1 VPGREN
7 MIHRRLACGLA
18 FFVAAAVVGVVPSL
32 AGQAAAPPPAAAQ
45 APAPAPG
52 AAPEEAPSFP
62 SQVEQVVVDA
72 VVVDKK
78 GVPVRGLTRE
88 DFRVF
93 EDDAPQSIVSFQ
105 AVNVPSEPQAV
116 PPPPPRVSVNTD
128 VREQRGRTFVIVF
141 DDMHMERAK
150 VNPAKAAVASFLR
163 TGVRE
168 GDRVELISTSGET
181 WWSARMEEGR
191 EQLIELVKRLQG
203 RYIPE
208 VGGDRIS
215 DWEAYMIHVYEDPQ
229 TYARVLRR
237 FQTYDA
243 AFAQSLSQRR
253 QDPVATQATLEDPYI
268 RTRATETY
276 QQATVRLRT
285 TLDIL
290 ERAINGLVGAKG
302 RKSVI
307 LVSQGF
313 IFDPSREEFKHVK
326 AAARRANAV
335 LYFVNTKGLEGMP
348 SQMTAE
354 FGSALPAMDVGM
366 TLVDSVNEVAGSEDL
381 ATASGGF
388 VVSNTNDLAS
398 GIQRIARENES
409 YYLLGYMPTNTAR
422 DGKFREIEVKLRNGK
437 GLTVRARKGYYAP
450 TATGEVALHAK
461 EGIDPVLQAALDS
474 PWDRDKIPL
483 RMTDYVGDEQTPGKA
498 AVIVATEVDTH
509 GFDFEVKDG
518 RYCDTLDF
526 LLVVAHLQTGEF
538 HRYDQSVVMK
548 MRPATKERIDRFW
561 YPIVRNFELP
571 PGDYQAKIVVRDARS
586 GRVGT
591 VMHDFTVP
599 DFTGLRVSTPV
610 LSDALAKS
618 QAEDGAPGARLDV
631 IVRREFPVGSD
642 VYCQIDVFG
651 AQKDPRSGMPQV
663 LQGYFVRRE
672 DGTVLTAAMPSEI
685 RPTSLGGLSRVSGF
699 SLKGAQPGSYEIVM
713 SVRDEL
719 AGRSLELREPFKVV
733 RASGEAAPAAARSL
747 ASPPGGDTP

>member
-1 VPGREN
+1 MN
-7 MIHRRLACGLA
+7 MIRRRAVFALAIL
-18 FFVAAAVVGVVPSL
+18 AAAALAASASAPSM
-32 AGQAAAPPPAAAQ
+32 AKQ
-45 APAPAPG
+45 APAPATADQAPAPT
-52 AAPEEAPSFP
+52 AAAAETPSFP
-62 SQVEQVVVDA
+62 AQVEQVVVDA
-72 VVVDKK
+72 AVLDKK
-78 GVPVRGLTRE
+78 GVPVRGLTRK

-93 EDDAPQSIVSFQ
+93 EDDVPQSIVSFE
-105 AVNVPSEPQAV
+105 AVDLPSEPQAV
-116 PPPPPRVSVNTD
+116 PPAPPRVSANTD
-128 VREQRGRTFVIVF
+128 VHEQRGRTFVIVF
-141 DDMHMERAK
+141 DDMHMEPAK
-150 VNPAKAAVASFLR
+150 ANPAKAAVASFLR

-243 AFAQSLSQRR
+243 AFAQSQIQSQS
-253 QDPVATQATLEDPYI
+253 QDPVASQTTMEDPYI
-268 RTRATETY
+268 RTRAAETY

-302 RKSVI
+302 RKSVV

-335 LYFVNTKGLEGMP
+335 LYFVNAKGLEGMP

-398 GIQRIARENES
+398 GIQRIARENQS

-422 DGKFREIEVKLRNGK
+422 DGQFREIEVKLRNGK

-450 TATGEVALHAK
+450 TATGEVARHAK

-509 GFDFEVKDG
+509 GFDFEVQDG

-538 HRYDQSVVMK
+538 HRYDQSVVMR
-548 MRPATKERIDRFW
+548 MLPATKDRVDRFW
-561 YPIVRNFELP
+561 YPIVRNFELR

-610 LSDALAKS
+610 LSDALATGR
-618 QAEDGAPGARLDV
+618 AEEGAPGARLDV

-651 AQKDPRSGMPQV
+651 ARKDARSGMPRVFQS
-663 LQGYFVRRE
+663 YFVRRE

-699 SLKGAQPGSYEIVM
+699 SLKGATPGSYEIVM

-733 RASGEAAPAAARSL
+733 PAAEAVAPASARSS
-747 ASPPGGDTP
+747 ASSPGAGTP

>member
-1 VPGREN
+1 
-7 MIHRRLACGLA
+7 
-18 FFVAAAVVGVVPSL
+18 
-32 AGQAAAPPPAAAQ
+32 
-45 APAPAPG
+45 
-52 AAPEEAPSFP
+52 
-62 SQVEQVVVDA
+62 
-72 VVVDKK
+72 
-78 GVPVRGLTRE
+78 
-88 DFRVF
+88 
-93 EDDAPQSIVSFQ
+93 
-105 AVNVPSEPQAV
+105 
-116 PPPPPRVSVNTD
+116 
-128 VREQRGRTFVIVF
+128 
-141 DDMHMERAK
+141 
-150 VNPAKAAVASFLR
+150 
-163 TGVRE
+163 
-168 GDRVELISTSGET
+168 
-181 WWSARMEEGR
+181 MEEGR

-237 FQTYDA
+237 FQTYDT
-243 AFAQSLSQRR
+243 AFAQRLSQLQ

-302 RKSVI
+302 RKSVV

-398 GIQRIARENES
+398 GIQRIARENQS

-422 DGKFREIEVKLRNGK
+422 DGKFREIEVKLASSK

-450 TATGEVALHAK
+450 TATGEVAINAK

-509 GFDFEVKDG
+509 GFDFEVQDG

-538 HRYDQSVVMK
+538 HRYDQSVVMR
-548 MRPATKERIDRFW
+548 MLPATKDRVDRFW
-561 YPIVRNFELP
+561 YPIVRNFELR

-599 DFTGLRVSTPV
+599 DFTGFRVSTPV
-610 LSDALAKS
+610 LSDALATGR
-618 QAEDGAPGARLDV
+618 AEGGAPGARLDV

-651 AQKDPRSGMPQV
+651 ARKDARSGMPQV

-672 DGTVLTAAMPSEI
+672 DGTILTAAMPSEI
-685 RPTSLGGLSRVSGF
+685 HPTSLGGLSRVSGF
-699 SLKGAQPGSYEIVM
+699 SLKGAPLGSYELVM

-733 RASGEAAPAAARSL
+733 PAAAEAVAPASARSS
-747 ASPPGGDTP
+747 ASSPGAGTP

>member
-1 VPGREN
+1 MN
-7 MIHRRLACGLA
+7 MIRRRAVFALAIL
-18 FFVAAAVVGVVPSL
+18 AAAALAASASAPSV
-32 AGQAAAPPPAAAQ
+32 AKQ
-45 APAPAPG
+45 APAPATADQAPAPT
-52 AAPEEAPSFP
+52 AAAAETPSFP
-62 SQVEQVVVDA
+62 AQVEQVVVDA
-72 VVVDKK
+72 AVLDKK
-78 GVPVRGLTRE
+78 GVPVRGLTRK

-93 EDDAPQSIVSFQ
+93 EDDVPQSIVSFE
-105 AVNVPSEPQAV
+105 AVDLPSEPQAV
-116 PPPPPRVSVNTD
+116 PPAPPRVSANTD
-128 VREQRGRTFVIVF
+128 VHEQRGRTFVIVF
-141 DDMHMERAK
+141 DDMHMEPAK
-150 VNPAKAAVASFLR
+150 ANPAKAAVASFLR

-243 AFAQSLSQRR
+243 AFAQSQIQSQS
-253 QDPVATQATLEDPYI
+253 QDPVASQTTMEDPYI
-268 RTRATETY
+268 RTRAAETY

-302 RKSVI
+302 RKSVV

-335 LYFVNTKGLEGMP
+335 LYFVNAKGLEGMP

-398 GIQRIARENES
+398 GIQRIARENQS

-422 DGKFREIEVKLRNGK
+422 DGQFREIEVKLRNGK

-450 TATGEVALHAK
+450 TATGEVARHAK

-509 GFDFEVKDG
+509 GFDFEVQDG
-518 RYCDTLDF
+518 RYCDCSSSLTSRRGSF
-526 LLVVAHLQTGEF
+526 T
-538 HRYDQSVVMK
+538 
-548 MRPATKERIDRFW
+548 ATI
-561 YPIVRNFELP
+561 
-571 PGDYQAKIVVRDARS
+571 
-586 GRVGT
+586 
-591 VMHDFTVP
+591 
-599 DFTGLRVSTPV
+599 
-610 LSDALAKS
+610 
-618 QAEDGAPGARLDV
+618 
-631 IVRREFPVGSD
+631 
-642 VYCQIDVFG
+642 
-651 AQKDPRSGMPQV
+651 
-663 LQGYFVRRE
+663 
-672 DGTVLTAAMPSEI
+672 
-685 RPTSLGGLSRVSGF
+685 
-699 SLKGAQPGSYEIVM
+699 
-713 SVRDEL
+713 
-719 AGRSLELREPFKVV
+719 
-733 RASGEAAPAAARSL
+733 RASS
-747 ASPPGGDTP
+747 